1 MLQEVQIS
9 DSPGWA
15 GDPEKQAPL
24 HSDEPPSLLLL
35 YQSCTVLHRSQR
47 KRQNKALLYWL
58 IKKKQEK
65 VMNFTTIILQHLAD
79 IFSVSHCA

>member
-47 KRQNKALLYWL
+47 KRQNKAPLYWL

-65 VMNFTTIILQHLAD
+65 VMNFTTIIPQHLAD